1 MDFVDSV
8 IAVNRKILK
17 FLDKSDSR
25 IFDDVNVGAGGDM
38 SKVVD
43 IESEKIFIKHLSKFG
58 KIISEECGECGEGED
73 EIIIDPIDGSEN
85 IISGLPYFGSSVARK
100 KDGKVKDAIVVN
112 FANGDIFVKNDDGLK
127 RAKIDKLNF
136 SEVTIN
142 NHATIGIYERAYASK
157 EFIYILNEKK
167 IKYRSPGAVALSLAY
182 AHDVKF
188 VMFEGK
194 AREYDVCAGLYM
206 CEDLSIY
213 ERDDFLIISKEK
225 DMFVKLVKIVEGKK

>member
-8 IAVNRKILK
+8 IAANREILE
-17 FLDKSDSR
+17 FLDKSGSG

-58 KIISEECGECGEGED
+58 KIISEECGEYGDGED

-85 IISGLPYFGSSVARK
+85 IVSGLPYFGSSVARK
-100 KDGKVKDAIVVN
+100 KDGKVKDAIIVN
-112 FANGDIFVKNDDGLK
+112 FANGDIFVKNDDGFK
-127 RAKIDKLNF
+127 RAKIDKLDF
-136 SEVTIN
+136 SEVIIN
-142 NHATIGIYERAYASK
+142 NYATIGVYERAYASRR
-157 EFIYILNEKK
+157 FIYALNEQK

-182 AHDVKF
+182 AHDVRF
-188 VMFEGK
+188 VIFEGK
-194 AREYDVCAGLYM
+194 IREYDVCAGLYM

-213 ERDDFLIISKEK
+213 KRDDFLMISKEK
-225 DMFVKLVKIVEGKK
+225 DMFLKLVKIVEGEK